1 MVGGRCLRSLQ
12 EGTGINLQ
20 SCNCNE
26 LLGSRLPSEPRG
38 VSSITARQ
46 SWGPARPIS
55 ALARPLQ
62 WHFQTPGLPVPTE
75 MTNTV
80 TKEESQAQHPQSIW
94 CRNCC
99 YDSSGRTT
107 RTLKRILRLQHA
119 GLPERDSWAVRALT
133 SPVASVWSPGPTD
146 RSQQDPG
153 RESNKKKLRPFNSN
167 ILAKGIGDSPS
178 PPSILCGT
186 YTN

>member
-1 MVGGRCLRSLQ
+1 MVRGRCFRSLQ

-26 LLGSRLPSEPRG
+26 LLSSRLPSEPRG

-80 TKEESQAQHPQSIW
+80 TKEESQAQHPQSSW

-107 RTLKRILRLQHA
+107 RTLKRILCLQHA
-119 GLPERDSWAVRALT
+119 GLPGKGLLGCEGPYQSCGL
-133 SPVASVWSPGPTD
+133 SVVPRSYRQVSTGSRPGV
-146 RSQQDPG
+146 Q
-153 RESNKKKLRPFNSN
+153 
-167 ILAKGIGDSPS
+167 
-178 PPSILCGT
+178 
-186 YTN
+186 